1 VDLGAHDVIAA
12 TIPVLVKI
20 VAQPMWRCV
29 AFAFGNKFVPSETSL
44 RYRCLTTGVD
54 SMGIVYSTGVG
65 RICPGCRRPQ
75 AQCACKSAAGSAAR
89 ANAGKVRVSR
99 QTQSRAG
106 KAVTLITGLPL
117 DAAQLATL
125 ARELK
130 RQCGSGGTVKD
141 GAIEIQGEHR
151 DAVVAELLR
160 RGFDASRSGG

>member
-1 VDLGAHDVIAA
+1 
-12 TIPVLVKI
+12 
-20 VAQPMWRCV
+20 
-29 AFAFGNKFVPSETSL
+29 
-44 RYRCLTTGVD
+44 
-54 SMGIVYSTGVG
+54 MGIVYSTGVG

-75 AQCACKSAAGSAAR
+75 AQCVCKTAAAAAAR
-89 ANAGKVRVSR
+89 TNAGKVRVSR

-117 DAAQLATL
+117 DAAQLALL

-151 DAVVAELLR
+151 DVVVAELQR
-160 RGFDASRSGG
+160 RGFDARRSGG

>member
-1 VDLGAHDVIAA
+1 VRS
-12 TIPVLVKI
+12 
-20 VAQPMWRCV
+20 Q
-29 AFAFGNKFVPSETSL
+29 TSL
-44 RYRCLTTGVD
+44 RYRGLTTGVD

-75 AQCACKSAAGSAAR
+75 AQCACKTAAGAAAR
-89 ANAGKVRVSR
+89 SNAGKVRVSR

-106 KAVTLITGLPL
+106 KAVTLISGLPL
-117 DAAQLATL
+117 DDAQLAAL

-151 DAVVAELLR
+151 DALVAELLR
-160 RGFDASRSGG
+160 RGFDAKRSGG

>member
-1 VDLGAHDVIAA
+1 
-12 TIPVLVKI
+12 
-20 VAQPMWRCV
+20 
-29 AFAFGNKFVPSETSL
+29 
-44 RYRCLTTGVD
+44 
-54 SMGIVYSTGVG
+54 MGIVYSTGVG

-75 AQCACKSAAGSAAR
+75 AQCVCKTAAAAAAR

-117 DAAQLATL
+117 DAAQLALL

-151 DAVVAELLR
+151 DVVVAELQR
-160 RGFDASRSGG
+160 RGFDARRSGG